1 MFLGLQ
7 LGKNGGKGYGHIIDN
22 LIPRMKNFGF
32 TEKEI
37 NNILIINPQ
46 RILTFK

>member
-1 MFLGLQ
+1 MNKILLAPHPKLRQ
-7 LGKNGGKGYGHIIDN
+7 KSESID
-22 LIPRMKNFGF
+22 RV

-37 NNILIINPQ
+37 NNILIVNPQ

>member
-7 LGKNGGKGYGHIIDN
+7 LQKNGGKGYSHIIDN
-22 LIPRMKNFGF
+22 LILRMKNIGF
-32 TEKEI
+32 TQKEI
-37 NNILIINPQ
+37 INILVLNPQ